1 MKDPV
6 PLPPRKLGASLRTGP
21 GGADREPLCREDPYG
36 ALRAPL
42 SPASPAEERGLV
54 GKLTKAAVP
63 IGVVS
68 IVLMLVVPL
77 PATVLDLL
85 LGLNITGS
93 LLILLVSMQIKRP
106 LDFAVFPSL
115 VLIATLMRLALNV
128 SSTRLVLS
136 DGYAGKV
143 IESFGHFVIGGS
155 LIVGLVV
162 FVILTI
168 IQFVVITNG
177 AGRVAEV
184 GARFTLDAMPG
195 KQMAIDADLNAGLI
209 NEKQARKRRQE
220 VTSEAD
226 FYGSMD
232 GASKFVKGD
241 AIAAI
246 IITMINLIGGVAI
259 GMMQKG
265 MAPGDAVSTYS
276 LLTVGD
282 GLVSQIP
289 ALLISTATGLIV
301 TRAASS
307 GDMGTDLLAQLGR
320 NKQPVRIAG
329 GAALAL
335 CLIPGLPKLPFLLIG
350 GLFLFLAT
358 RLTDTVEVDDDAPT
372 AAQAPDEPQPDS
384 PEAIAER
391 MRVDPLELE
400 VAFDLVEL
408 VDTARGGDLLDRV
421 KALRRKVAMETG
433 LVIPLVRTRD
443 NLDLPGSQYVIWLNG
458 VPAAKGTSPAGT
470 VLAIGDHLEGLPGKP
485 TVEPVFGLPAKWVPA
500 ELQRQAEMAGATVVD
515 RSSVITTHLA
525 EVVRQNASA
534 LLGREDVKVLV
545 EMVRRSHPAVV
556 DELTP
561 ALLSLGEV
569 QRVLHALL
577 DEGVSIRDLVRI
589 FEALSLRAKKST
601 DLDGLVEAVRAALG
615 GAISPPHLT
624 PGERLHVITLGPA
637 FEQRLLEAIRPT
649 ENGQVL
655 ALDGTTVD
663 VLVRGC
669 TELLDQADRLNLS
682 PVLVCSPQVRAALSR
697 LVRQVLPRLSVISYN
712 EVSRTAQIESLGVV
726 NGALAIR

>member
-1 MKDPV
+1 
-6 PLPPRKLGASLRTGP
+6 
-21 GGADREPLCREDPYG
+21 
-36 ALRAPL
+36 
-42 SPASPAEERGLV
+42 V

-77 PATVLDLL
+77 PAAVLDLL
-85 LGLNITGS
+85 IAANIVGS

-106 LDFAVFPSL
+106 LDFSIFPSL

-128 SSTRLVLS
+128 SSTRLVLT

-143 IESFGHFVIGGS
+143 IEAFGHFVIGGS
-155 LIVGLVV
+155 LIIGLVI

-209 NEKQARKRRQE
+209 NEKQARKRRSE
-220 VTSEAD
+220 VTAEAD

-246 IITMINLIGGVAI
+246 IVTLINLIGGFAI
-259 GMMQKG
+259 GVMQKG

-276 LLTVGD
+276 LLSVGD

-301 TRAASS
+301 TRSAAQ
-307 GDMGTDLLAQLGR
+307 GDMGSDLLAQLGR
-320 NKQPVRIAG
+320 SKQPLRIAG
-329 GAALAL
+329 GASLAL
-335 CLIPGLPKLPFLLIG
+335 CLIPGLPKLPFLLVG
-350 GLFLFLAT
+350 ALFLFAASKLTEKVEEDDEAPQAGELA
-358 RLTDTVEVDDDAPT
+358 
-372 AAQAPDEPQPDS
+372 AAEPQPDS
-384 PEAIAER
+384 PEAIADR

-443 NLDLPGSQYVIWLNG
+443 NLDLPASQYVIWLNG

-470 VLAIGDHLEGLPGKP
+470 VLAIGDHLDGLPGKA
-485 TVEPVFGLPAKWVPA
+485 TREPVFGLAAKWVPA

-561 ALLSLGEV
+561 TMLSLGEV
-569 QRVLHALL
+569 QRVLQALL

-589 FEALSLRAKKST
+589 FEALSLRAKVST

-615 GAISPPHLT
+615 AAISHPYVT
-624 PGERLHVITLGPA
+624 EDERLHVITLDPS
-637 FEQRLLEAIRPT
+637 FEQRLLESVRQT
-649 ENGQVL
+649 EGGQVL
-655 ALDGTTVD
+655 ALDGHTVD
-663 VLVRGC
+663 ALVRGC
-669 TELLDQADRLNLS
+669 TDLLEEAERMNLS

-697 LVRQVLPRLSVISYN
+697 LVRQVLPRLTVISYN

-726 NGALAIR
+726 SGAVAIR

>member
-1 MKDPV
+1 
-6 PLPPRKLGASLRTGP
+6 
-21 GGADREPLCREDPYG
+21 
-36 ALRAPL
+36 
-42 SPASPAEERGLV
+42 V
-54 GKLTKAAVP
+54 GKLTKVAVP

-77 PATVLDLL
+77 PAAVLDLL
-85 LGLNITGS
+85 LGFNIVAS

-128 SSTRLVLS
+128 SSTRLVLT

-143 IESFGHFVIGGS
+143 IEAFGHIVIGGS
-155 LIVGLVV
+155 LVVGLVI
-162 FVILTI
+162 FVILTVV
-168 IQFVVITNG
+168 QFVVITNG

-209 NEKQARKRRQE
+209 NEAQARKRRQE

-246 IITMINLIGGVAI
+246 IITMINLIGGFAI
-259 GMMQKG
+259 GIMQKG
-265 MAPGDAVSTYS
+265 MAPADAVATYS

-301 TRAASS
+301 TRSASS
-307 GDMGTDLLAQLGR
+307 SDMGTDLLDQLGR

-335 CLIPGLPKLPFLLIG
+335 CLIPGLPKLPFLVIG

-358 RLTDTVEVDDDAPT
+358 RLTEKTEEDDEALA

-384 PEAIAER
+384 PEAIVER

-458 VPAAKGTSPAGT
+458 VPAARGNSPAGT

-485 TVEPVFGLPAKWVPA
+485 TTEPVFGLAAKWVPA

-556 DELTP
+556 EELTP
-561 ALLSLGEV
+561 TLLSLGEV

-615 GAISPPHLT
+615 GAISQPYVT
-624 PGERLHVITLGPA
+624 PDERLHVITLDPA
-637 FEQRLLEAIRPT
+637 FEQRLLEAVRPT

-655 ALDGTTVD
+655 ALDGHTVD
-663 VLVRGC
+663 SLVRGC

-726 NGALAIR
+726 NGAFAVR

>member
-1 MKDPV
+1 V
-6 PLPPRKLGASLRTGP
+6 Q
-21 GGADREPLCREDPYG
+21 
-36 ALRAPL
+36 
-42 SPASPAEERGLV
+42 
-54 GKLTKAAVP
+54 KLTKAAVP
-63 IGVVS
+63 IGVVA

-77 PATVLDLL
+77 PAAVLDLL
-85 LGLNITGS
+85 LGLNITAS
-93 LLILLVSMQIKRP
+93 LLILLVAMQIRRP

-115 VLIATLMRLALNV
+115 ILIATLFRLALNV
-128 SSTRLVLS
+128 SSTRLVLT

-143 IESFGHFVIGGS
+143 IEAFGHFVIGGS
-155 LIVGLVV
+155 LIVGLVI

-209 NEKQARKRRQE
+209 NEKQARRRRTE
-220 VTSEAD
+220 VTAEAD

-246 IITMINLIGGVAI
+246 IITLINLIGGMAI
-259 GMMQKG
+259 GVMQLG
-265 MAPGDAVSTYS
+265 MPPADAVATYS

-289 ALLISTATGLIV
+289 ALLLSTATGIIV
-301 TRAASS
+301 TRSASD
-307 GDMGTDLLAQLGR
+307 GDMGSDLLAQLGR
-320 NKQPVRIAG
+320 FKQPVRIAG

-350 GLFLFLAT
+350 GLFLFMASRMQET
-358 RLTDTVEVDDDAPT
+358 PAEDDDADPQ
-372 AAQAPDEPQPDS
+372 AAVDDEPKPDS
-384 PEAIAER
+384 PEAIAEK

-400 VAFDLVEL
+400 VAFDLVDL
-408 VDTARGGDLLDRV
+408 VDASRGGDLLDRV

-443 NLDLPGSQYVIWLNG
+443 NLDLPASQYVIWLNG

-470 VLAIGDHLEGLPGKP
+470 VLAIGDMLDGLPGRA
-485 TVEPVFGLPAKWVPA
+485 TREPVFGLPAKWVPV

-525 EVVRQNASA
+525 EVVRQNAA
-534 LLGREDVKVLV
+534 DLLGREDVGLLV
-545 EMVRRSHPAVV
+545 EMVKRTHPVV
-556 DELTP
+556 VEELTP
-561 ALLSLGEV
+561 TLLTLGEI
-569 QRVLHALL
+569 QRVLHGLL
-577 DEGVSIRDLVRI
+577 AENVSIRDLVRI
-589 FEALSLRAKKST
+589 FEALSVRAKTST
-601 DLDGLVEAVRAALG
+601 DVDGLVEAARTALG
-615 GAISPPHLT
+615 SAISHPYVT
-624 PGERLHVITLGPA
+624 PDERLHVMTLDPA
-637 FEQRLLEAIRPT
+637 FEQRLLEAVRQS
-649 ENGQVL
+649 EGGQVL
-655 ALDGTTVD
+655 ALDAGTVD
-663 VLVRGC
+663 ALVNGC
-669 TELLDQADRLNLS
+669 SGLLTDAERLGLA

-697 LVRQVLPRLSVISYN
+697 LMRQILPRLPVISYT

-726 NGALAIR
+726 NGAVAVR

>member
-1 MKDPV
+1 M
-6 PLPPRKLGASLRTGP
+6 
-21 GGADREPLCREDPYG
+21 
-36 ALRAPL
+36 
-42 SPASPAEERGLV
+42 
-54 GKLTKAAVP
+54 GKLTRVAVP

-77 PATVLDLL
+77 PAAVLDLL
-85 LGLNITGS
+85 LGLNITAS

-106 LDFAVFPSL
+106 LEFSVFPSL

-155 LIVGLVV
+155 LIVGLVI

-209 NEKQARKRRQE
+209 NEKQARRRRTE
-220 VTSEAD
+220 VTAEAD

-246 IITMINLIGGVAI
+246 IITMINLIGGFAI
-259 GMMQKG
+259 GVLQRG
-265 MAPGDAVSTYS
+265 LSPADAVSTYS

-301 TRAASS
+301 TRSASE
-307 GDMGTDLLAQLGR
+307 GDMGQDLLKQLGR
-320 NKQPVRIAG
+320 NKMPIRIAG
-329 GAALAL
+329 GAAIAL
-335 CLIPGLPKLPFLLIG
+335 CLIPGLPKLPFLVVG
-350 GLFLFLAT
+350 GLFLLMAARMT
-358 RLTDTVEVDDDAPT
+358 ETPDVDEEQAEAAPG
-372 AAQAPDEPQPDS
+372 AELEAKPDS

-443 NLDLPGSQYVIWLNG
+443 NLDLPASQYVIWLNG

-470 VLAIGDHLEGLPGKP
+470 VLAIGDHLDGLPGKP
-485 TVEPVFGLPAKWVPA
+485 TREPVFGLPAKWVPA

-525 EVVRQNASA
+525 EVVRQNAAA
-534 LLGREDVKVLV
+534 LLGREDVRLLI
-545 EMVRRSHPAVV
+545 EMVRRTHPIVV
-556 DELTP
+556 EELTP
-561 ALLSLGEV
+561 ALLTTGEI

-577 DEGVSIRDLVRI
+577 DEEVSIRDLVRI
-589 FEALSLRAKKST
+589 FEALSLRAKTST
-601 DLDGLVEAVRAALG
+601 DLDGLVEAARTALG
-615 GAISPPHLT
+615 SAISHPYVT
-624 PGERLHVITLGPA
+624 EDERLHVLTLEPG
-637 FEQRLLEAIRPT
+637 FEQRLLESIRQGP
-649 ENGQVL
+649 EGQVL
-655 ALDGTTVD
+655 ALDGHTVD

-669 TELLDQADRLNLS
+669 TELLDEAERMNLS

-697 LVRQVLPRLSVISYN
+697 LVRQVLPRLPVISYN

-726 NGALAIR
+726 SGAVAIR

>member
-1 MKDPV
+1 M
-6 PLPPRKLGASLRTGP
+6 S
-21 GGADREPLCREDPYG
+21 
-36 ALRAPL
+36 
-42 SPASPAEERGLV
+42 
-54 GKLTKAAVP
+54 KAAVP
-63 IGVVS
+63 IGVVA

-77 PATVLDLL
+77 PAPVLDVL
-85 LGLNITGS
+85 LGFNIVAS
-93 LLILLVSMQIKRP
+93 LLILLVSMQIRKP

-115 VLIATLMRLALNV
+115 ILIATLFRLALNV

-136 DGYAGKV
+136 EGSAGKV
-143 IESFGHFVIGGS
+143 IEAFGHFVISGS
-155 LIVGLVV
+155 LIVGLVI

-209 NEKQARKRRQE
+209 NEKQARKRRTE
-220 VTSEAD
+220 VTAEAD

-246 IITMINLIGGVAI
+246 IITLINLIGGFAI
-259 GMMQKG
+259 GVMQMG
-265 MAPGDAVSTYS
+265 MAPGEAVETYS

-289 ALLISTATGLIV
+289 ALLLSTATGIIV
-301 TRAASS
+301 TRSASD

-320 NKQPVRIAG
+320 FRQPVRIAG
-329 GAALAL
+329 GAAIAL
-335 CLIPGLPKLPFLLIG
+335 CLIPGLPKLPFLIIG
-350 GLFLFLAT
+350 GLFLFLAS
-358 RLTDTVEVDDDAPT
+358 RMQDAVPEEDE
-372 AAQAPDEPQPDS
+372 AELAPPGEEEARPDS
-384 PEAIAER
+384 PEAIAEK

-400 VAFDLVEL
+400 VAFDLVDL
-408 VDTARGGDLLDRV
+408 VDSSRGGDLLDRV

-443 NLDLPGSQYVIWLNG
+443 NLDLPASQYVIWLNG
-458 VPAAKGTSPAGT
+458 VPAAKGSSPAGT
-470 VLAIGDHLEGLPGKP
+470 VLAIGDGLEGLPGRA
-485 TVEPVFGLPAKWVPA
+485 TREPVFGLAAKWVPI

-525 EVVRQNASA
+525 EVVRQNAA
-534 LLGREDVKVLV
+534 ELLGREDVKLLV
-545 EMVRRSHPAVV
+545 EMVKRTHPIVV
-556 DELTP
+556 EELTP
-561 ALLSLGEV
+561 SLLTLGEI

-577 DEGVSIRDLVRI
+577 AENVSIRDLVRI
-589 FEALSLRAKKST
+589 FEALSVRAKTSG
-601 DLDGLVEAVRAALG
+601 DLDGLVEAVRSALG
-615 GAISPPHLT
+615 AAISHPYVT
-624 PGERLHVITLGPA
+624 PDERLHVLTLDPG
-637 FEQRLLEAIRPT
+637 FEQRLLESVRQSDG
-649 ENGQVL
+649 GQVL
-655 ALDGTTVD
+655 ALDAGSVD
-663 VLVRGC
+663 ALVTGC
-669 TELLDQADRLNLS
+669 SGLLEEAERHGLA

-697 LVRQVLPRLSVISYN
+697 LMRQVLPRLPVISYS

-726 NGALAIR
+726 SGAVAIR

>member
-1 MKDPV
+1 M
-6 PLPPRKLGASLRTGP
+6 
-21 GGADREPLCREDPYG
+21 
-36 ALRAPL
+36 
-42 SPASPAEERGLV
+42 
-54 GKLTKAAVP
+54 GKLTKVAVP

-77 PATVLDLL
+77 PAAVLDLL
-85 LGLNITGS
+85 LGFNIVAS

-143 IESFGHFVIGGS
+143 IEAFGHFVIGGS
-155 LIVGLVV
+155 LIVGLVI

-209 NEKQARKRRQE
+209 NETQARKRRQE

-246 IITMINLIGGVAI
+246 IITMINLIGGFAI
-259 GMMQKG
+259 GIMQKG
-265 MAPGDAVSTYS
+265 MAPADAVSTYS

-301 TRAASS
+301 TRSASS
-307 GDMGTDLLAQLGR
+307 SDMGTDLLDQLGR

-335 CLIPGLPKLPFLLIG
+335 CLIPGLPKLPFLVIG
-350 GLFLFLAT
+350 GLFLFLST
-358 RLTDTVEVDDDAPT
+358 RLTEKPDVDEEALA

-384 PEAIAER
+384 PEAIVER

-458 VPAAKGTSPAGT
+458 VPAARGNSPAGT

-485 TVEPVFGLPAKWVPA
+485 TTEPVFGLAAKWVPA

-556 DELTP
+556 EELTP

-615 GAISPPHLT
+615 GAISQPYVT
-624 PGERLHVITLGPA
+624 PDERLHVITLDPA
-637 FEQRLLEAIRPT
+637 FEQRLLEAVRPT

-655 ALDGTTVD
+655 ALDGHTVD
-663 VLVRGC
+663 SLVRGC

-726 NGALAIR
+726 NGAFAVR

>member
-1 MKDPV
+1 
-6 PLPPRKLGASLRTGP
+6 
-21 GGADREPLCREDPYG
+21 
-36 ALRAPL
+36 
-42 SPASPAEERGLV
+42 V
-54 GKLTKAAVP
+54 GKLTKVAVP
-63 IGVVS
+63 VGVVS

-77 PATVLDLL
+77 PAAVLDML

-93 LLILLVSMQIKRP
+93 LLILLVSMNIKRP
-106 LDFAVFPSL
+106 LDFAIFPSL
-115 VLIATLMRLALNV
+115 VLIATLLRLALNV
-128 SSTRLVLS
+128 SSTRLVLT

-143 IESFGHFVIGGS
+143 IEAFGHFVIGGS
-155 LIVGLVV
+155 LIVGLVI

-209 NEKQARKRRQE
+209 NEKQARRRRAE
-220 VTSEAD
+220 VTAEAD

-241 AIAAI
+241 AVAAI
-246 IITMINLIGGVAI
+246 IVTLINLIGGFAI
-259 GMMQKG
+259 GVMQKG
-265 MAPGDAVSTYS
+265 MSPADAVSTYS
-276 LLTVGD
+276 LLSVGD

-301 TRAASS
+301 TRSASQ
-307 GDMGTDLLAQLGR
+307 GDMGSDLLAQLGR

-329 GAALAL
+329 AAALGL
-335 CLIPGLPKLPFLLIG
+335 CLIPGLPKLPFLLVG
-350 GLFLFLAT
+350 AAFLFAAS
-358 RLTDTVEVDDDAPT
+358 RMTDKPEVDEDAE
-372 AAQAPDEPQPDS
+372 AAAGEVLPAEAQPDS
-384 PEAIAER
+384 PEAIADR

-443 NLDLPGSQYVIWLNG
+443 NLDLPSSQYVIWLNG
-458 VPAAKGTSPAGT
+458 VPAAKGSSPAGT
-470 VLAIGDHLEGLPGKP
+470 VLAIGDHLEGLPGKA
-485 TVEPVFGLPAKWVPA
+485 TREPVFGLPAKWVPV

-525 EVVRQNASA
+525 EVVRQNAAA

-569 QRVLHALL
+569 QRVLQALL

-589 FEALSLRAKKST
+589 FEALSLRAKVST

-615 GAISPPHLT
+615 AAISHPYVT
-624 PGERLHVITLGPA
+624 PDERLHVITLDPS
-637 FEQRLLEAIRPT
+637 FEQRLLESVRPT
-649 ENGQVL
+649 EAGQVL
-655 ALDGTTVD
+655 ALDGHTVD
-663 VLVRGC
+663 ALVSGC
-669 TELLDQADRLNLS
+669 TELLDAAERLNMN

-697 LVRQVLPRLSVISYN
+697 LVRQVLPRLTVISYN

-726 NGALAIR
+726 SGAVAIR

>member
-1 MKDPV
+1 
-6 PLPPRKLGASLRTGP
+6 
-21 GGADREPLCREDPYG
+21 
-36 ALRAPL
+36 
-42 SPASPAEERGLV
+42 V

-77 PATVLDLL
+77 PAAVLDML
-85 LGLNITGS
+85 LGFNITAS
-93 LLILLVSMQIKRP
+93 LLILLVSMNIKRP
-106 LDFAVFPSL
+106 LDFSIFPSL

-136 DGYAGKV
+136 NGYAGKV

-155 LIVGLVV
+155 LIVGLVI

-209 NEKQARKRRQE
+209 NEKQARKRRGE
-220 VTSEAD
+220 VTAEAD

-246 IITMINLIGGVAI
+246 IVTLINLIGGFAI
-259 GMMQKG
+259 GVLQKG
-265 MAPGDAVSTYS
+265 MAPADAVSTYS
-276 LLTVGD
+276 LLSVGD

-301 TRAASS
+301 TRSAAQ
-307 GDMGTDLLAQLGR
+307 GDMGSDLLAQLGR

-329 GAALAL
+329 GAALGL
-335 CLIPGLPKLPFLLIG
+335 CLIPGLPKLPFLLVG
-350 GLFLFLAT
+350 GLFLLAAARMT
-358 RLTDTVEVDDDAPT
+358 EKPAEDDDEVTST
-372 AAQAPDEPQPDS
+372 AVDTAEAAPDS
-384 PEAIAER
+384 PEAIVER

-458 VPAAKGTSPAGT
+458 VPVAKGTSPAGT
-470 VLAIGDHLEGLPGKP
+470 VLAIGDHLDGLPGKP
-485 TVEPVFGLPAKWVPA
+485 TVEPVFGLAAKWVPA

-561 ALLSLGEV
+561 SLLSLGEV

-589 FEALSLRAKKST
+589 FEALSLRAKRST
-601 DLDGLVEAVRAALG
+601 DLDGLVDAVRAALG
-615 GAISPPHLT
+615 GAISQPYVT
-624 PGERLHVITLGPA
+624 PDERLHVITLDPA

-649 ENGQVL
+649 EHGQVL
-655 ALDGTTVD
+655 ALDGNTVD
-663 VLVRGC
+663 LLVRGC
-669 TELLDQADRLNLS
+669 TDLLDQAERLSLS

-697 LVRQVLPRLSVISYN
+697 LVRQVLPRLTVISYS

-726 NGALAIR
+726 SGAVAIR

>member
-1 MKDPV
+1 MRCLV
-6 PLPPRKLGASLRTGP
+6 
-21 GGADREPLCREDPYG
+21 
-36 ALRAPL
+36 
-42 SPASPAEERGLV
+42 RG
-54 GKLTKAAVP
+54 LTKAAVP
-63 IGVVS
+63 IGVVA

-77 PATVLDLL
+77 PAAVLDLL
-85 LGLNITGS
+85 LGLNITAS
-93 LLILLVSMQIKRP
+93 LLTLLVAMQIKRP

-115 VLIATLMRLALNV
+115 ILIATLFRLALNV

-143 IESFGHFVIGGS
+143 IEAFGHFVIGGS
-155 LIVGLVV
+155 LIVGLVI

-209 NEKQARKRRQE
+209 NETQARRRRAE
-220 VTSEAD
+220 VTAEAD

-246 IITMINLIGGVAI
+246 VITLINLVGGFAI
-259 GMMQKG
+259 GVVQHG
-265 MAPGDAVSTYS
+265 MAPADAVSTYS

-289 ALLISTATGLIV
+289 ALLLSTATGIIV
-301 TRAASS
+301 TRSATE
-307 GDMGTDLLAQLGR
+307 GDMGSDLLAQLGR
-320 NKQPVRIAG
+320 FRQPVRIAG

-335 CLIPGLPKLPFLLIG
+335 CLIPGLPKLPFLVIG
-350 GLFLFLAT
+350 GLFLLMAA
-358 RLTDTVEVDDDAPT
+358 RMHEAPAADDAAEAQP
-372 AAQAPDEPQPDS
+372 AAADEPRPDS

-400 VAFDLVEL
+400 VAFDLVDL

-421 KALRRKVAMETG
+421 KALRRKVAMDTG

-443 NLDLPGSQYVIWLNG
+443 NLDLPASQYVIWLNG
-458 VPAAKGTSPAGT
+458 VPAARGTSPAGT
-470 VLAIGDHLEGLPGKP
+470 VLAIGDALDALPGKA
-485 TVEPVFGLPAKWVPA
+485 TREPVFGLPAKWVPA

-525 EVVRQNASA
+525 EVVRQNAA
-534 LLGREDVKVLV
+534 DLLGREDVKLLV
-545 EMVRRSHPAVV
+545 EMVRRTHPVV
-556 DELTP
+556 VEELTP
-561 ALLSLGEV
+561 TLLTLGEI
-569 QRVLHALL
+569 QRVLHGLL
-577 DEGVSIRDLVRI
+577 AENVSIRDLVRI
-589 FEALSLRAKKST
+589 FEALSVRARVSP
-601 DLDGLVEAVRAALG
+601 DADGLVEAARAALG
-615 GAISPPHLT
+615 SAISHPYVT
-624 PGERLHVITLGPA
+624 PDDRLHVMTLDPA
-637 FEQRLLEAIRPT
+637 FEQRLLEAVRHS
-649 ENGQVL
+649 EAGQVL
-655 ALDGTTVD
+655 ALDAGTVD
-663 VLVRGC
+663 ALVNGC
-669 TELLDQADRLNLS
+669 TGLLSDAERLGLS
-682 PVLVCSPQVRAALSR
+682 PVLVCSPQVRGALSR
-697 LVRQVLPRLSVISYN
+697 LMRQVLPRLPVVSYT

-726 NGALAIR
+726 NGALAVR

>member
-1 MKDPV
+1 M
-6 PLPPRKLGASLRTGP
+6 
-21 GGADREPLCREDPYG
+21 
-36 ALRAPL
+36 
-42 SPASPAEERGLV
+42 
-54 GKLTKAAVP
+54 TKAAVP
-63 IGVVS
+63 IGVVA

-77 PATVLDLL
+77 PAAVLDLL
-85 LGLNITGS
+85 LGLNITAS
-93 LLILLVSMQIKRP
+93 LLILLVAMQIKRP

-115 VLIATLMRLALNV
+115 ILISTLFRLALNV

-143 IESFGHFVIGGS
+143 IEAFGHFVIGGS
-155 LIVGLVV
+155 LVVGLVI

-209 NEKQARKRRQE
+209 NEKQARKRRTE
-220 VTSEAD
+220 VTAEAD

-246 IITMINLIGGVAI
+246 IITLINLIGGFAVGI
-259 GMMQKG
+259 VQRG
-265 MAPGDAVSTYS
+265 MAPGEAVSAYS

-289 ALLISTATGLIV
+289 ALLLSTATGIIV
-301 TRAASS
+301 TRSASE
-307 GDMGTDLLAQLGR
+307 GDMGSDLLAQLGR
-320 NKQPVRIAG
+320 FRQPVRIAG

-350 GLFLFLAT
+350 AAFLVMASRMQETLP
-358 RLTDTVEVDDDAPT
+358 DDDDADTTP
-372 AAQAPDEPQPDS
+372 AAADEPAPDS
-384 PEAIAER
+384 PEAIAEK

-400 VAFDLVEL
+400 VAFDLVDL
-408 VDTARGGDLLDRV
+408 VDSSRGGDLLDRV

-443 NLDLPGSQYVIWLNG
+443 NLDLPASQYVIWLNG
-458 VPAAKGTSPAGT
+458 VPAAKGSSPAGT
-470 VLAIGDHLEGLPGKP
+470 VLAIGDSLDGLPGRP
-485 TVEPVFGLPAKWVPA
+485 TREPVFGLPAKWVPV

-525 EVVRQNASA
+525 EVVRQNAA
-534 LLGREDVKVLV
+534 ELLGREDVRLLV
-545 EMVRRSHPAVV
+545 EMVRRSHPVV
-556 DELTP
+556 VEELTP
-561 ALLSLGEV
+561 ALLTLGEV

-577 DEGVSIRDLVRI
+577 AENVSIRDLVRI
-589 FEALSLRAKKST
+589 FEALSVRAKVST
-601 DLDGLVEAVRAALG
+601 DVDGLVEAVRASLG
-615 GAISPPHLT
+615 SAISHPYVT
-624 PGERLHVITLGPA
+624 PDERLHVLTLEPA
-637 FEQRLLEAIRPT
+637 FEQRLLEAVRT
-649 ENGQVL
+649 SDGGQVL
-655 ALDGTTVD
+655 ALDAGSVD
-663 VLVRGC
+663 ALVTGC
-669 TELLDQADRLNLS
+669 SGLLEEAESHGFS

-697 LVRQVLPRLSVISYN
+697 LVRQVLPRLPVISYS

-726 NGALAIR
+726 SGAVAIR